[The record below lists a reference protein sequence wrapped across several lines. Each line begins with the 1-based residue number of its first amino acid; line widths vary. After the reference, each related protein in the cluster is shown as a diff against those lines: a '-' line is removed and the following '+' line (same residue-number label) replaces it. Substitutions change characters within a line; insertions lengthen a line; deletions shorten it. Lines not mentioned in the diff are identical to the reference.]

1 MCTYLTSIHRHQKTI
16 FFDVHLEDTLYTI
29 KENQY
34 QSEKI
39 SILDFSQDK
48 IWSFNYRKIMIF
60 YPCCRFFWNES

>member
-48 IWSFNYRKIMIF
+48 I
-60 YPCCRFFWNES
+60 